1 MKKMKKLLAMMLV
14 ICMTAGSYLPVSA
27 TETETDAGGGTQQEV
42 TGNTDES
49 SASDETVTD
58 TADSQDVQTQSD
70 TDVEEQA
77 SEEESG
83 SANDSEE
90 IQQADNG
97 ISTLAITDSSD
108 NAEGTKYEKV
118 SLVSNPSDAGRTLA
132 EDGDYLMV
140 FQGSDGR
147 YYAVTSVHDNSEGT
161 EEVNGEPYPAG
172 KMLTQDVTDWVYDN
186 GDSVVLTDEDLI
198 SRAEW
203 QITYNPFDGY
213 QGYYDFHGNGGNG
226 IGEGYLR
233 ITWHSLYLSEMDSNK
248 LTIDPD
254 GKLHRERNNSS
265 GDYYITN
272 YTREWV
278 WDWFESGYQYTAH
291 NDWISGV
298 GNGGIS
304 DGWSE
309 SDSREHATQFTFY
322 KRVEQT
328 APTFNINAEIRVV
341 DADNNEIYKTTATY
355 KGVESS
361 VGIEIPAVIK
371 DNMTLTG
378 FNPGTT
384 GAVNTQGNDGLL
396 TNITGSGT
404 VTFTYQLND
413 AYSMNFNEDGVLT
426 QKTITDNGNGTY
438 GLSLKVQGTPTTT
451 TSSARKPVDIV
462 MVFDV
467 SGSMGYTDGTRTT
480 RLAEAKT
487 AAISFAESLL
497 SDTSAEHRISIV
509 RFSTGYQ
516 AYNYTSGWQGT
527 TSAGRQATISGNNY
541 FSGDINT
548 VRNVINSLQA
558 DGGTNSEGG
567 FDGAEQVLETAR
579 SSSEAVR
586 AVIYLTDGVPTYS
599 LSSASDGSLTSNTEF
614 NAAVNKAW
622 SIKKEGLADQI
633 FTIGLIRGYSVND
646 SEYVTC
652 DRLLSDDYRYYYNAS
667 DSSIDDN
674 WNLANSSNWSTE
686 TPAYAD
692 REYLI
697 TQGDASNTSSLLEQ
711 IYQDIQ
717 SSITVTIAGT
727 ITDTIPADFELT
739 EESRAALE
747 SAYGSNIT
755 ITENDDRT
763 TTIEIWDVQA
773 GAVASVIPTYNVKS
787 RQDRYGVAYTN
798 KGTKYEYTAETD
810 EGDEVDMEI
819 AFNDPLAAIAPT
831 ADPDA
836 YYTKANSAVRVN
848 PLSNDGKFTKLQDGD
863 FTVGD
868 LAITLY
874 SDENCATPLTNM
886 EDQFTVTQND
896 DGTITFTPLTTGQFT
911 FYYKT
916 TATVTGPE
924 GTKLVNGTEM
934 TAADYY
940 SIPAELSSG
949 AAKVDV
955 FAYQTSDK
963 AYVLDYGLPVTIP
976 ESDLTA
982 GDVTDI
988 DDDGATTEFNN
999 FEDTTGKFGTLTK
1012 GDGSFTY
1019 TPEKY
1024 MDGVDSFDAGI
1035 TVTEDNDSNPN
1046 EGYSRVDLTK
1056 TIKFVP
1062 ANVVYYEDT
1071 FGSNSDSV
1079 IDGNTQNQSGFGI
1092 YFSGSWTQNT
1102 ASSSGDGSQD
1112 YAQDTQYGYDSEY
1125 AGDLQ
1130 DSNGTS
1136 VSSSELGATAS
1147 FDFTGTGFDLMARTD
1162 STTGMVT
1169 VEVWDKNEVPDENYG
1184 NDNRKTIKL
1193 VNTVYSAG
1201 TLYQIP
1207 VINFDLGTRSTY
1219 HVRITVSPLF
1229 TETGLQTGNLFI
1241 DGIRIYNPLAD
1252 DVAEQYY
1259 QTGEYQASVEEVRKM
1274 ILEDQTAAFVNAE
1287 DTDNITVANSDIF
1300 ADIEGQS
1307 GTITD
1312 YLQYGPNNEAYL
1324 KKNQGVAF
1332 YVQLNEGVAAADATL
1347 QIGAKSPEGQAAN
1360 LVFND
1365 GQAEQVIGTATE
1377 MYYKIDLTKLTQT
1390 DDGKY
1395 LVVIANT
1402 SDNILALTNLK
1413 TKGITLTADI
1423 TKDFAVDISDTGV
1436 FEPEYNPDLAIYS
1449 ATSLSFVKGGDTA
1462 TAYVTTD
1469 NNAAGVAVFNA
1480 EGNPM
1485 EVTKLSKVSLFGQSI
1500 WTVKFETNTVDRLSR
1515 VSYQVKSYDA
1525 DGHLSEASDNIV
1537 ITVRK

>member
-42 TGNTDES
+42 TENADVPSEADES
-49 SASDETVTD
+49 AADTVN
-58 TADSQDVQTQSD
+58 
-70 TDVEEQA
+70 
-77 SEEESG
+77 SG
-83 SANDSEE
+83 TDSEE

-97 ISTLAITDSSD
+97 ISTLAIGDPSSEAD
-108 NAEGTKYEKV
+108 GTLYQKV
-118 SLVSNPSDAGRTLA
+118 ALNGGTSDGRTLT

-140 FQGSDGR
+140 FQSGGR
-147 YYAVTSVHDNSEGT
+147 YYAMTSVHDASQGT
-161 EEVNGEPYPAG
+161 VEVTNPNDESDILDTPSTGR
-172 KMLTQDVTDWVYDN
+172 MLTADVTDYVYDN
-186 GDSVVLTDEDLI
+186 GESIVISDEDLI

-203 QITYNPFDGY
+203 QITYNPYSGY
-213 QGYYDFHGNGGNG
+213 EGFYDIHGNGNG
-226 IGEGYLR
+226 TDIREGYLR
-233 ITWHSLYLSEMDSNK
+233 ITWYSLYLSEMDFNK
-248 LTIDPD
+248 LTIDAD
-254 GKLHRERNNSS
+254 GKIHRERNAST
-265 GDYYITN
+265 GDYYLSN
-272 YTREWV
+272 YSYEKTYDW
-278 WDWFESGYQYTAH
+278 WDAGHLNPYLHFSEETGVVTGLGKGSGLGG
-291 NDWISGV
+291 NNIGDGV
-298 GNGGIS
+298 
-304 DGWSE
+304 SE
-309 SDSREHATQFTFY
+309 SNAASHATQFTFY
-322 KRVEQT
+322 KRYDPPVPKYDITAEFIVEGV
-328 APTFNINAEIRVV
+328 N
-341 DADNNEIYKTTATY
+341 NNEPIDAYTSDYT
-355 KGVESS
+355 GVESS
-361 VGIEIPAVIK
+361 VGVSIPAVIQ
-371 DNMTLTG
+371 DNMT
-378 FNPGTT
+378 FVSFDAGTT
-384 GAVNTQGNDGLL
+384 GASNNNGIL

-404 VTFTYQLND
+404 VTFTYRLND
-413 AYSMNFNEDGVLT
+413 AYSMNTNEDGVLT
-426 QKTITDNGNGTY
+426 QKTITDNGDGTY
-438 GLSLKVQGTPTTT
+438 GLGLKVQGTPTTT
-451 TSSARKPVDIV
+451 TSSERKPVDIV

-480 RLAEAKT
+480 RLTEAKT

-497 SDTSAEHRISIV
+497 SDTETGHRISIV

-516 AYNYTSGWQGT
+516 AYNYNTSGWQGT
-527 TSAGRQATISGNNY
+527 TSAGRDATISGGNY

-567 FDGAEQVLETAR
+567 FDGAEQVLQTAR

-599 LSSASDGSLTSNTEF
+599 LSSTSGGSSTSNTEF

-622 SIKKEGLADQI
+622 SIKTEGLADQI

-674 WNLANSSNWSTE
+674 RNLADSSNWSTE

-739 EESRAALE
+739 EESQAALE

-755 ITENDDRT
+755 ITENDDGT
-763 TTIEIWDVQA
+763 TTIEIRDVQA
-773 GAVASVIPTYNVKS
+773 GAVASVIPTYNVKP
-787 RQDRYGVAYTN
+787 RQERYGVAYTN
-798 KGTKYEYTAETD
+798 ENTSYTYTTD
-810 EGDEVDMEI
+810 EGEKEI

-831 ADPDA
+831 ANPDA
-836 YYTKANSAVRVN
+836 YYTKANSAVIVN
-848 PLSNDGKFTKLQDGD
+848 PLSNDGEFTKLQDGD

-868 LAITLY
+868 LAVTLY
-874 SDENCATPLTNM
+874 SDENCTIPLTNV
-886 EDQFTVTQND
+886 EDQFTVTLNE
-896 DGTITFTPLTTGQFT
+896 DGTVTFTPLTTGQFT

-916 TATVTGPE
+916 TATVAGPE
-924 GTKLVNGTEM
+924 GTKLVNGTPM

-949 AAKVDV
+949 ATKVDV

-988 DDDGATTEFNN
+988 DNDGATTAFND
-999 FEDTTGKFGTLTK
+999 FEDAKGNFGTLTK

-1035 TVTEDNDSNPN
+1035 TVKEDKDLNPN
-1046 EGYSRVDLTK
+1046 EGYSSVDLTK

-1071 FGSNSDSV
+1071 FGSNSNSV
-1079 IDGNTQNQSGFGI
+1079 TDKENTQNQSGFGI
-1092 YFSGSWTQNT
+1092 YFSGSWTQEI

-1112 YAQDTQYGYDSEY
+1112 YAQDTPYGYDSEY

-1162 STTGMVT
+1162 QTTGMVT
-1169 VEVWDKNEVPDENYG
+1169 VEVWDKNEVSDENYT
-1184 NDNRKTIKL
+1184 NANRKTVKL
-1193 VNTVYSAG
+1193 VDTVYQNG

-1207 VINFDLGTRSTY
+1207 VINIDLETRSTY
-1219 HVRITVSPLF
+1219 HVEITISPKF
-1229 TETGLQTGNLFI
+1229 STEGLSAGTLYI
-1241 DGIRIYNPLAD
+1241 DGIRIYNPLED
-1252 DVAEQYY
+1252 SVAEDYY
-1259 QTGEYQASVEEVRKM
+1259 QTGEYQASVNEIRNM
-1274 ILEDQTAAFVNAE
+1274 ILEDLTVAYIDAE
-1287 DTDNITVANSDIF
+1287 DVSNISVAN
-1300 ADIEGQS
+1300 GQTYTDKNGNTGS
-1307 GTITD
+1307 ITD
-1312 YLQYGPNNEAYL
+1312 YLQYGPNNEIYL
-1324 KKNQGVAF
+1324 PKNQGIAF
-1332 YVQLNEGVAAADATL
+1332 YVQLNEGVGAADATL
-1347 QIGAKSPEGQAAN
+1347 QVGAKAPNSNAASMI
-1360 LVFND
+1360 FND
-1365 GQAEQVIGTATE
+1365 GGVSQIIGTATE
-1377 MYYKIDLTKLTQT
+1377 MYYSVDLTKVTP
-1390 DDGKY
+1390 DSDGKY

-1402 SDNILALTNLK
+1402 SDNLLALTNLK
-1413 TKGITLTADI
+1413 TKGVTLTADI
-1423 TKDFAVDISDTGV
+1423 NSGILEDIVATDIFV
-1436 FEPEYNPDLAIYS
+1436 EEVNEDLAIYS
-1449 ATSLSFVKGGDTA
+1449 ATSLSFVKGGSDA
-1462 TAYVTTD
+1462 TVYVTTD
-1469 NNAAGVAVFNA
+1469 QNAAGIAVFD
-1480 EGNPM
+1480 EDGKQM
-1485 EVTKLSKVSLFGQSI
+1485 EITKMSRSGIFGQSI
-1500 WTVKFETNTVDRLSR
+1500 WTVKFTTNKVSKLSR
-1515 VSYQVKSYDA
+1515 VAYQVKSYDDQGRLSA
-1525 DGHLSEASDNIV
+1525 DSNRIV
-1537 ITVRK
+1537 VTVRK

>member
-42 TGNTDES
+42 TENADVPSEVDES
-49 SASDETVTD
+49 AADTVN
-58 TADSQDVQTQSD
+58 
-70 TDVEEQA
+70 
-77 SEEESG
+77 SG
-83 SANDSEE
+83 TDSEE
-90 IQQADNG
+90 IQQVDNG
-97 ISTLAITDSSD
+97 ISTLAIDDPSSEAD
-108 NAEGTKYEKV
+108 GTLYQKV
-118 SLVSNPSDAGRTLA
+118 ALNGGASDGRTLT

-140 FQGSDGR
+140 FQSGGR
-147 YYAVTSVHDNSEGT
+147 YYAMTSVHDGSKGNV
-161 EEVNGEPYPAG
+161 EVTNPNDESDILATPSTGR
-172 KMLTQDVTDWVYDN
+172 MLTADVTDYVYDN
-186 GDSVVLTDEDLI
+186 GESIVISDEDLI

-203 QITYNPFDGY
+203 QITYNPYSGY
-213 QGYYDFHGNGGNG
+213 EGYYDIHGNGNG
-226 IGEGYLR
+226 DDIREGYLR
-233 ITWHSLYLSEMDSNK
+233 ITWYSLYLSEMDFNK
-248 LTIDPD
+248 LTIDAD
-254 GKLHRERNNSS
+254 GKIHRERTANT
-265 GDYYITN
+265 GDYYLSN
-272 YTREWV
+272 YSYEKSW
-278 WDWFESGYQYTAH
+278 
-291 NDWISGV
+291 
-298 GNGGIS
+298 GGIGDTDFTEETGWVTGLGKGSGLGSS
-304 DGWSE
+304 DVGDGVSE
-309 SDSREHATQFTFY
+309 SNAESHATLFTFY
-322 KRVEQT
+322 KRYDPPVPTCDITAEFIVEGVNNNQ
-328 APTFNINAEIRVV
+328 PI
-341 DADNNEIYKTTATY
+341 DAYTSTY
-355 KGVESS
+355 PDVESS
-361 VGIEIPAVIK
+361 VGVSIPAVIQ
-371 DNMTLTG
+371 DNMTLVG
-378 FNPGTT
+378 FDDGGT
-384 GAVNTQGNDGLL
+384 GAINNNGIL
-396 TNITGSGT
+396 TNISATGTVT
-404 VTFTYQLND
+404 VTFTYRLND
-413 AYSMNFNEDGVLT
+413 AYSMNTNEDGVLT
-426 QKTITDNGNGTY
+426 QKTITDNGDGTY
-438 GLSLKVQGTPTTT
+438 GLGLKVQGTPTTT

-497 SDTSAEHRISIV
+497 SDTETGHRISIV

-567 FDGAEQVLETAR
+567 FDGAMQVLQADAR
-579 SSSEAVR
+579 NSSEAVR

-599 LSSASDGSLTSNTEF
+599 LSSARDGSSTSNTEF

-622 SIKKEGLADQI
+622 SIKTEGLADQI
-633 FTIGLIRGYSVND
+633 FTIGLIRGYAVND

-667 DSSIDDN
+667 DSSIEN
-674 WNLANSSNWSTE
+674 NRNLATSSNWSTE

-697 TQGDASNTSSLLEQ
+697 TQGDASNTASLLEQ

-739 EESRAALE
+739 EESRTALE

-755 ITENDDRT
+755 ITENDDGT
-763 TTIEIWDVQA
+763 TKIEIRDVQA
-773 GAVASVIPTYNVKS
+773 GAVASVIPTYNVKP

-798 KGTKYEYTAETD
+798 KGTKYEYTTETD

-836 YYTKANSAVRVN
+836 YYTKANSAVTVN
-848 PLSNDGKFTKLQDGD
+848 PLSNDGELTKLQDGG

-868 LAITLY
+868 LVITLY
-874 SDENCATPLTNM
+874 SDENCTTPLTNV
-886 EDQFTVTQND
+886 EDQFTVTQNNN
-896 DGTITFTPLTTGQFT
+896 GTITFTPLTTGQFT

-934 TAADYY
+934 TAAEYY
-940 SIPAELSSG
+940 SIPAELSSD
-949 AAKVDV
+949 ATKVDI

-988 DDDGATTEFNN
+988 DNDGATTAFNDFADAKGN
-999 FEDTTGKFGTLTK
+999 FGTLTK

-1035 TVTEDNDSNPN
+1035 TVKEDNDINPN
-1046 EGYSRVDLTK
+1046 EGYSSVDLTK

-1079 IDGNTQNQSGFGI
+1079 TDKNTQNQSGFGI

-1102 ASSSGDGSQD
+1102 AASSGDGSQD

-1136 VSSSELGATAS
+1136 VSSSELGAAAS

-1162 STTGMVT
+1162 QTTGMVT
-1169 VEVWDKNEVPDENYG
+1169 VEVWDKNEVSDENYT
-1184 NDNRKTIKL
+1184 NANRKTVKL
-1193 VNTVYSAG
+1193 VDTVYQNG

-1207 VINFDLGTRSTY
+1207 VINIDLETRSTY
-1219 HVRITVSPLF
+1219 HVEITISPKF
-1229 TETGLQTGNLFI
+1229 STEGLSAGALYI
-1241 DGIRIYNPLAD
+1241 DGIRIYNPLED
-1252 DVAEQYY
+1252 SVAEDYY
-1259 QTGEYQASVEEVRKM
+1259 QTGEYQASVNEIRNM
-1274 ILEDQTAAFVNAE
+1274 ILEDL
-1287 DTDNITVANSDIF
+1287 TVAYIDA
-1300 ADIEGQS
+1300 ADVSNISVANGQTYTDKNGNTGS
-1307 GTITD
+1307 ITD
-1312 YLQYGPNNEAYL
+1312 YLQYGPNNEIYL
-1324 KKNQGVAF
+1324 PKNQGIAF
-1332 YVQLNEGVAAADATL
+1332 YVQLDEGVGAADAAL
-1347 QIGAKSPEGQAAN
+1347 QVGAKAPNSNAASMI
-1360 LVFND
+1360 FND
-1365 GQAEQVIGTATE
+1365 GEVSQIIGTATE
-1377 MYYKIDLTKLTQT
+1377 MYYSVDLTKITS
-1390 DDGKY
+1390 DSDGKY

-1402 SDNILALTNLK
+1402 SDNLLALTNLK
-1413 TKGITLTADI
+1413 TKGVTLTADI
-1423 TKDFAVDISDTGV
+1423 NSGILEDIVATDLFAEEVNEGL
-1436 FEPEYNPDLAIYS
+1436 EIYS
-1449 ATSLSFVKGGDTA
+1449 ATSLSFVKGGSDA
-1462 TAYVTTD
+1462 TVYVTTD
-1469 NNAAGVAVFNA
+1469 QNAAGIAVFN
-1480 EGNPM
+1480 EDGNQM
-1485 EVTKLSKVSLFGQSI
+1485 KITKMSRSGIFGQSI
-1500 WTVKFETNTVDRLSR
+1500 WTVKFTTNKVSKLSR
-1515 VSYQVKSYDA
+1515 VAYQVKSYDDQGCLSA
-1525 DGHLSEASDNIV
+1525 DSNRIV
-1537 ITVRK
+1537 VTVRK

>member
-42 TGNTDES
+42 TENADVPSEADES
-49 SASDETVTD
+49 AADTVN
-58 TADSQDVQTQSD
+58 
-70 TDVEEQA
+70 
-77 SEEESG
+77 SG
-83 SANDSEE
+83 TDSEE
-90 IQQADNG
+90 IQQTDNG
-97 ISTLAITDSSD
+97 ISTLAIGDPSSE
-108 NAEGTKYEKV
+108 AEGTLYQKV
-118 SLVSNPSDAGRTLA
+118 ALNGGASDGRTLT
-132 EDGDYLMV
+132 EDGDYLMI
-140 FQGSDGR
+140 FQSGGR
-147 YYAVTSVHDNSEGT
+147 YYAMTSVHDASQGT
-161 EEVNGEPYPAG
+161 VEVTNPNDEEDVLDTPSTGR
-172 KMLTQDVTDWVYDN
+172 MLTADVTDYVYDN
-186 GDSVVLTDEDLI
+186 GESIVISDEDLI

-203 QITYNPFDGY
+203 QITYNPYSGY
-213 QGYYDFHGNGGNG
+213 EGYYDIHGNGNG
-226 IGEGYLR
+226 DDIREGYLR
-233 ITWHSLYLSEMDSNK
+233 ITWYSLYLSEMDFNK
-248 LTIDPD
+248 LTIDAD
-254 GKLHRERNNSS
+254 GKIHRERSALT
-265 GDYYITN
+265 GDYYLSN
-272 YTREWV
+272 YSYDKNWLSQVTFTEQTDWV
-278 WDWFESGYQYTAH
+278 TGLGKGKGLGSNNVED
-291 NDWISGV
+291 GV
-298 GNGGIS
+298 
-304 DGWSE
+304 SE
-309 SDSREHATQFTFY
+309 SNAESHATQFTFY
-322 KRVEQT
+322 KRYDPPVPTYDIT
-328 APTFNINAEIRVV
+328 AQFIV
-341 DADNNEIYKTTATY
+341 DGVNNNQPIDAYTSTY
-355 KGVESS
+355 TNVESS
-361 VGIEIPAVIK
+361 VGVSIPAVIQE
-371 DNMTLTG
+371 NMTLVSFDAG
-378 FNPGTT
+378 GT
-384 GAVNTQGNDGLL
+384 GAVNNNGIL
-396 TNITGSGT
+396 TNISATGT
-404 VTFTYQLND
+404 VTFTYRLND
-413 AYSMNFNEDGVLT
+413 AYSMNTNEDGVLT
-426 QKTITDNGNGTY
+426 QKTITDNGDGTY
-438 GLSLKVQGTPTTT
+438 GLGLKVQGTPTTT

-497 SDTSAEHRISIV
+497 SDTETGHRISIV

-541 FSGDINT
+541 FSGNINT

-567 FDGAEQVLETAR
+567 FDGAKQVLQTAR

-599 LSSASDGSLTSNTEF
+599 LNSTSSGSSTSNTEF

-622 SIKKEGLADQI
+622 SIKTEGLADQI
-633 FTIGLIRGYSVND
+633 FTIGLIRGYAVND

-652 DRLLSDDYRYYYNAS
+652 DRLLSDDYRYYYNAI
-667 DSSIDDN
+667 DSSIEN
-674 WNLANSSNWSTE
+674 NRNLATSSNWSTE

-697 TQGDASNTSSLLEQ
+697 TQGDASNTASLLEQ

-755 ITENDDRT
+755 ITENDDGT
-763 TTIEIWDVQA
+763 TTIEIRDVQA
-773 GAVASVIPTYNVKS
+773 GAVASVIPTYNVEP

-798 KGTKYEYTAETD
+798 KGTKYEYTTD
-810 EGDEVDMEI
+810 EGAMEI

-836 YYTKANSAVRVN
+836 YYTKANGAVTVN
-848 PLSNDGKFTKLQDGD
+848 PLSNDGEFTKLQAGG

-868 LAITLY
+868 LAVTLY
-874 SDENCATPLTNM
+874 SDENCTTPLTNV

-924 GTKLVNGTEM
+924 GTKLVNGSEM

-949 AAKVDV
+949 AAKVEV

-988 DDDGATTEFNN
+988 DNDGAATAFNDFADAKGN
-999 FEDTTGKFGTLTK
+999 FGTLTK

-1035 TVTEDNDSNPN
+1035 TVTEDNDINPQ
-1046 EGYSRVDLTK
+1046 EDYSSVDLTK

-1079 IDGNTQNQSGFGI
+1079 TDKNTQNQSGFGI

-1162 STTGMVT
+1162 QTTGMVT
-1169 VEVWDKNEVPDENYG
+1169 VEVWDKNEVSDENYT
-1184 NDNRKTIKL
+1184 NANRKTVKL
-1193 VNTVYSAG
+1193 VDTVYQNG

-1207 VINFDLGTRSTY
+1207 VINIDLETRSTY
-1219 HVRITVSPLF
+1219 HVEITISPKF
-1229 TETGLQTGNLFI
+1229 STEGLSAGALYI
-1241 DGIRIYNPLAD
+1241 DGIRIYNPLED
-1252 DVAEQYY
+1252 SVAEDYY
-1259 QTGEYQASVEEVRKM
+1259 QTGEYQASVNEIRNM
-1274 ILEDQTAAFVNAE
+1274 ILEDL
-1287 DTDNITVANSDIF
+1287 TVAYIDV
-1300 ADIEGQS
+1300 ADVSNISVANGQTYTDKNGNTGS
-1307 GTITD
+1307 ITD
-1312 YLQYGPNNEAYL
+1312 YLQYGPNNEIYL
-1324 KKNQGVAF
+1324 PKNQGIAF
-1332 YVQLNEGVAAADATL
+1332 YVQLNEGVGAADAAL
-1347 QIGAKSPEGQAAN
+1347 QVGAKAPNSNAASMI
-1360 LVFND
+1360 FND
-1365 GQAEQVIGTATE
+1365 GEVSQIIGTATE
-1377 MYYKIDLTKLTQT
+1377 MYYSVDLTKITS
-1390 DDGKY
+1390 DSDGKY

-1402 SDNILALTNLK
+1402 SDNLLALTNLK
-1413 TKGITLTADI
+1413 TKGVTLTADI
-1423 TKDFAVDISDTGV
+1423 NSGILEDIVATDLFAEEVNEGL
-1436 FEPEYNPDLAIYS
+1436 EIYS
-1449 ATSLSFVKGGDTA
+1449 ATSLSFVKGGSDA
-1462 TAYVTTD
+1462 TVYVTTD
-1469 NNAAGVAVFNA
+1469 QNAAGIAVFN
-1480 EGNPM
+1480 EDGNQM
-1485 EVTKLSKVSLFGQSI
+1485 KITKMSRSGIFGQSI
-1500 WTVKFETNTVDRLSR
+1500 WTVKFTTNKVSKLSR
-1515 VSYQVKSYDA
+1515 VAYQVKSYDDQGCLSA
-1525 DGHLSEASDNIV
+1525 DSNRIV
-1537 ITVRK
+1537 VTVRK

>member
-27 TETETDAGGGTQQEV
+27 TETEADAGGGTQQEV

-77 SEEESG
+77 SEEES
-83 SANDSEE
+83 SSENDSEE

-147 YYAVTSVHDNSEGT
+147 YYAVTSVHDGSEED
-161 EEVNGEPYPAG
+161 EEVNGEPYSAG
-172 KMLTQDVTDWVYDN
+172 KMLTQDVTECVYDN
-186 GDSVVLTDEDLI
+186 GDSIVINTENTEKPEDLI

-203 QITYNPFDGY
+203 QITYNPFDDNE
-213 QGYYDFHGNGGNG
+213 GYYDFHGNGGDD
-226 IGEGYLR
+226 IREGYLR
-233 ITWHSLYLSEMDSNK
+233 ITWHSLYLSEMDYNK
-248 LTIDPD
+248 LVIGSN
-254 GKLHRERNNSS
+254 GKVYRARLNNNNGNNPYVLYAEEDNGAYYVTGLGNER
-265 GDYYITN
+265 YIWPFTPSKL
-272 YTREWV
+272 
-278 WDWFESGYQYTAH
+278 D
-291 NDWISGV
+291 D
-298 GNGGIS
+298 
-304 DGWSE
+304 
-309 SDSREHATQFTFY
+309 ATQFTFY
-322 KRVEQT
+322 KRSEPKVPTYDITAKFIVEGVNDNK
-328 APTFNINAEIRVV
+328 PI
-341 DADNNEIYKTTATY
+341 DAYTSTY
-355 KGVESS
+355 TDVESP
-361 VGIEIPAVIK
+361 VGVSIPAVIQE
-371 DNMTLTG
+371 NMTLVSFENG
-378 FNPGTT
+378 DT
-384 GAVNTQGNDGLL
+384 GAENNNGIL
-396 TNITGSGT
+396 TNISADGT
-404 VTFTYQLND
+404 VTFTYRLND
-413 AYSMNFNEDGVLT
+413 AYSMNTNEDGVLT
-426 QKTITDNGNGTY
+426 QKTITDNGDGTY
-438 GLSLKVQGTPTTT
+438 GLGLKVQGTPTTT

-487 AAISFAESLL
+487 AALSFANTLL
-497 SDTSAEHRISIV
+497 SDDNASAPHRISVV
-509 RFSTGYQ
+509 RFSTGYH
-516 AYNYTSGWQGT
+516 AYDYTESSWKGT
-527 TSAGRQATISGNNY
+527 NREATTANITGVADNY
-541 FSGDINT
+541 FSSDYEE
-548 VRNVINSLQA
+548 VQSVINRLQA

-567 FDGAEQVLETAR
+567 FDGAKQVLDILQDDTDR
-579 SSSEAVR
+579 DSVK

-599 LSSASDGSLTSNTEF
+599 LSSSNDGSSTSSQEF
-614 NAAVNKAW
+614 NAAVEKAW
-622 SIKKEGLADQI
+622 SIKDDNLADQI
-633 FTIGLIRGYSVND
+633 FTIGLIRSYEVGD

-652 DRLLSDDYRYYYNAS
+652 DRLLSDDYRYNYNAS
-667 DSSIDDN
+667 DSSIDNNRD
-674 WNLANSSNWSTE
+674 LANSTNWKKY

-773 GAVASVIPTYNVKS
+773 GAVASVIPTYNVKP

-831 ADPDA
+831 ANPDA
-836 YYTKANSAVRVN
+836 YYTKANGAVIVN
-848 PLSNDGKFTKLQDGD
+848 PLSNDGEFTKLQDGD

>member
-254 GKLHRERNNSS
+254 GKLHRERNSSS

-328 APTFNINAEIRVV
+328 ATTFNINAEIRVV

-599 LSSASDGSLTSNTEF
+599 LSSASGGSSTSNTEF

-622 SIKKEGLADQI
+622 SIKTEGLADQI

-773 GAVASVIPTYNVKS
+773 GAVASVIPTYNVKP

-831 ADPDA
+831 ANPDA
-836 YYTKANSAVRVN
+836 YYTKANGAVIVN
-848 PLSNDGKFTKLQDGD
+848 PLSNDGEFTKLQDGD

>member
-27 TETETDAGGGTQQEV
+27 TETEADAGGGTQQEV
-42 TGNTDES
+42 TENADVPSEADES
-49 SASDETVTD
+49 AADTVNNGT
-58 TADSQDVQTQSD
+58 
-70 TDVEEQA
+70 
-77 SEEESG
+77 
-83 SANDSEE
+83 DSEE
-90 IQQADNG
+90 IQQTDNG
-97 ISTLAITDSSD
+97 ISTLAIGDPSSEAD
-108 NAEGTKYEKV
+108 GTLYQKV
-118 SLVSNPSDAGRTLA
+118 ALNGGASDGRTLT

-140 FQGSDGR
+140 FQSGGR
-147 YYAVTSVHDNSEGT
+147 YYAMTSVHDASQGT
-161 EEVNGEPYPAG
+161 VEVTNPNDEDDVLDTPSTGM
-172 KMLTQDVTDWVYDN
+172 MLTADVTDYVYDN
-186 GDSVVLTDEDLI
+186 GESIVISDEDLI

-203 QITYNPFDGY
+203 QITYNPYSGY
-213 QGYYDFHGNGGNG
+213 EGYYDIHGNGNG
-226 IGEGYLR
+226 DDIREGYLR
-233 ITWHSLYLSEMDSNK
+233 ITWYSLYLSEMDFNK
-248 LTIDPD
+248 LTIDSD
-254 GKLHRERNNSS
+254 GKIHRERTANT
-265 GDYYITN
+265 GDYYLSN
-272 YTREWV
+272 YSYEKT
-278 WDWFESGYQYTAH
+278 Y
-291 NDWISGV
+291 
-298 GNGGIS
+298 
-304 DGWSE
+304 DGWDLAHVNPHLSFSE
-309 SDSREHATQFTFY
+309 ETDWVTGLGKGSGLGNSDVGDGVSKSNAESHATQFTFY
-322 KRVEQT
+322 KRYDPPVLTYDITAQFIVEGVNNNQ
-328 APTFNINAEIRVV
+328 PI
-341 DADNNEIYKTTATY
+341 DAYTSTY
-355 KGVESS
+355 SDVESS
-361 VGIEIPAVIK
+361 VGVSIPAVIQE
-371 DNMTLTG
+371 NMTLVSFDAG
-378 FNPGTT
+378 DT
-384 GAVNTQGNDGLL
+384 GAVNNSGIL
-396 TNITGSGT
+396 TNISATGT
-404 VTFTYQLND
+404 VTFTYRLND
-413 AYSMNFNEDGVLT
+413 AYSMNTNEDGVLT
-426 QKTITDNGNGTY
+426 QKTITDNGDGTY
-438 GLSLKVQGTPTTT
+438 GLGLKVQGMPTTT

-480 RLAEAKT
+480 RLTEAKS

-497 SDTSAEHRISIV
+497 SDTETGHRISIV
-509 RFSTGYQ
+509 RFSTGYH
-516 AYNYTSGWQGT
+516 AYNYNTSGWQGT
-527 TSAGRQATISGNNY
+527 TSAGRDATISGGNY
-541 FSGDINT
+541 FSGDIDT

-567 FDGAEQVLETAR
+567 FDGAKQVLQTAR

-599 LSSASDGSLTSNTEF
+599 LNSTSRGSSTSNTEF

-633 FTIGLIRGYSVND
+633 FTIGLIRGYAVND

-674 WNLANSSNWSTE
+674 RNLATSSNWSTE

-697 TQGDASNTSSLLEQ
+697 TQGDASNTASLLEQ

-755 ITENDDRT
+755 ITENDDGT
-763 TTIEIWDVQA
+763 TTIEIRDVQA
-773 GAVASVIPTYNVKS
+773 GAVASVIPTYNVEP

-798 KGTKYEYTAETD
+798 KGTKYEYTTD
-810 EGDEVDMEI
+810 EGDMEI

-836 YYTKANSAVRVN
+836 YYTKANGAVTVN
-848 PLSNDGKFTKLQDGD
+848 PLSNDGEFTKLQAGG

-868 LAITLY
+868 LAVTLY
-874 SDENCATPLTNM
+874 SDENCTTSLTNV

-924 GTKLVNGTEM
+924 GTKLVNGSEM

-949 AAKVDV
+949 AAKVEV

-988 DDDGATTEFNN
+988 DNDGATTAFNDFADAKGN
-999 FEDTTGKFGTLTK
+999 FGTLTK

-1035 TVTEDNDSNPN
+1035 TVTEDNDINPQ
-1046 EGYSRVDLTK
+1046 EDYSSVDLTK

-1071 FGSNSDSV
+1071 FGSNSNSV

-1162 STTGMVT
+1162 QTTGMVT
-1169 VEVWDKNEVPDENYG
+1169 VEVWDKNEVSDENYT
-1184 NDNRKTIKL
+1184 NANRKTVKL
-1193 VNTVYSAG
+1193 VDTVYQNG

-1207 VINFDLGTRSTY
+1207 VINIDLETRSTY
-1219 HVRITVSPLF
+1219 HVEITISPKF
-1229 TETGLQTGNLFI
+1229 STEGLSAGALYI
-1241 DGIRIYNPLAD
+1241 DGIRIYNPLED
-1252 DVAEQYY
+1252 SVAEDYY
-1259 QTGEYQASVEEVRKM
+1259 QTGEYQASVNEIRNM
-1274 ILEDQTAAFVNAE
+1274 ILEDL
-1287 DTDNITVANSDIF
+1287 TVAYIDA
-1300 ADIEGQS
+1300 ADVSNISVANGQTYTDKNGNTGS
-1307 GTITD
+1307 ITD
-1312 YLQYGPNNEAYL
+1312 YLQYGPNNEIYL
-1324 KKNQGVAF
+1324 PKNQGIAF
-1332 YVQLNEGVAAADATL
+1332 YVQLNEGVGAADAAL
-1347 QIGAKSPEGQAAN
+1347 QVGAKAPNSNAASMI
-1360 LVFND
+1360 FND
-1365 GQAEQVIGTATE
+1365 GEVSQIIGTATE
-1377 MYYKIDLTKLTQT
+1377 MYYSVDLTKITS
-1390 DDGKY
+1390 DSDGKY

-1402 SDNILALTNLK
+1402 SDNLLALTNLK
-1413 TKGITLTADI
+1413 TKGVTLTADI
-1423 TKDFAVDISDTGV
+1423 NSGILEDIVATDL
-1436 FEPEYNPDLAIYS
+1436 FEEEVNEGLEIYS
-1449 ATSLSFVKGGDTA
+1449 ATSLSFVKGGSDA
-1462 TAYVTTD
+1462 TVYVTTD
-1469 NNAAGVAVFNA
+1469 QNAAGIAVFD
-1480 EGNPM
+1480 EDGNQM
-1485 EVTKLSKVSLFGQSI
+1485 KITKMSRSGIFGQSI
-1500 WTVKFETNTVDRLSR
+1500 WTVKFTTNKVSKLSR
-1515 VSYQVKSYDA
+1515 VAYQVKSYDDQGCLSA
-1525 DGHLSEASDNIV
+1525 DSNRIV
-1537 ITVRK
+1537 VTVRK

>member
-27 TETETDAGGGTQQEV
+27 TETEADAGGGTQQEV
-42 TGNTDES
+42 TENADVPSEADES
-49 SASDETVTD
+49 AADTVN
-58 TADSQDVQTQSD
+58 
-70 TDVEEQA
+70 
-77 SEEESG
+77 SG
-83 SANDSEE
+83 TDSEE
-90 IQQADNG
+90 IQQTDNG
-97 ISTLAITDSSD
+97 ISTLAIGDTSSEAD
-108 NAEGTKYEKV
+108 GTLYQKV
-118 SLVSNPSDAGRTLA
+118 ALNGGASEGRTLT

-140 FQGSDGR
+140 FQSGGR
-147 YYAVTSVHDNSEGT
+147 YYAMTSVHDASQGT
-161 EEVNGEPYPAG
+161 VEVTNPNDEDDVLDTPSTGR
-172 KMLTQDVTDWVYDN
+172 MLTADVTDYVYDN
-186 GDSVVLTDEDLI
+186 GESIVISDEDLI

-203 QITYNPFDGY
+203 QITYNPYSGY
-213 QGYYDFHGNGGNG
+213 EGYYDIHGNGNG
-226 IGEGYLR
+226 ADIREGYLR
-233 ITWHSLYLSEMDSNK
+233 ITWYSLYLSEMDFNK
-248 LTIDPD
+248 LTIDSD
-254 GKLHRERNNSS
+254 GKIHRERTANT
-265 GDYYITN
+265 GDYYLSN
-272 YTREWV
+272 YSYEKT
-278 WDWFESGYQYTAH
+278 Y
-291 NDWISGV
+291 
-298 GNGGIS
+298 
-304 DGWSE
+304 DGWDLAHVNPHLSFSE
-309 SDSREHATQFTFY
+309 ETGVVTGLGKGSGLGSSDVGDGVSKSNAESHATQFTFY
-322 KRVEQT
+322 KRYDPPVPTYDITAQFIVEGVNNNQ
-328 APTFNINAEIRVV
+328 PI
-341 DADNNEIYKTTATY
+341 DAYTSTY
-355 KGVESS
+355 SDVESS
-361 VGIEIPAVIK
+361 VGVSIPAVIQE
-371 DNMTLTG
+371 NMTLVSFDAG
-378 FNPGTT
+378 GT
-384 GAVNTQGNDGLL
+384 GAVNNNGIL
-396 TNITGSGT
+396 TNISATGA
-404 VTFTYQLND
+404 VTFTYRLND
-413 AYSMNFNEDGVLT
+413 AYSMNTNEDGVLT
-426 QKTITDNGNGTY
+426 QKTITDNGDGTY
-438 GLSLKVQGTPTTT
+438 GLALKVQGTPTTT

-497 SDTSAEHRISIV
+497 SDTETGHRISIV

-567 FDGAEQVLETAR
+567 FDGAKQVLQTAR

-599 LSSASDGSLTSNTEF
+599 LNSTSSGSSTSNTEF

-622 SIKKEGLADQI
+622 SIKTEGLADQI
-633 FTIGLIRGYSVND
+633 FTIGLIRGYAVND

-667 DSSIDDN
+667 DSSIENN
-674 WNLANSSNWSTE
+674 WNLATSSNWSTE

-697 TQGDASNTSSLLEQ
+697 TQGDASNTASLLEQ

-739 EESRAALE
+739 EESRTALE

-755 ITENDDRT
+755 ITENDDGT
-763 TTIEIWDVQA
+763 TKIEIRDVQA
-773 GAVASVIPTYNVKS
+773 GAVASVIPTYNVKP

-798 KGTKYEYTAETD
+798 KGTKYKYTTETD

-831 ADPDA
+831 ANPDA
-836 YYTKANSAVRVN
+836 YYTKANSAVTVN
-848 PLSNDGKFTKLQDGD
+848 PLSNDGELTKLQDGG

-868 LAITLY
+868 LVITLY
-874 SDENCATPLTNM
+874 SDENCTTPLTNV
-886 EDQFTVTQND
+886 EDQFTVTQNNN
-896 DGTITFTPLTTGQFT
+896 GTITFTPLTTGQFT

-934 TAADYY
+934 TAAEYY

-949 AAKVDV
+949 AAKVEV

-988 DDDGATTEFNN
+988 DNDGATTAFND
-999 FEDTTGKFGTLTK
+999 FEDTTGEFGTLTK

-1035 TVTEDNDSNPN
+1035 TVTEDNDINPS
-1046 EGYSRVDLTK
+1046 EGYSSVDLTK

-1071 FGSNSDSV
+1071 FGSNSNSV
-1079 IDGNTQNQSGFGI
+1079 TDGNTQNQSGFGI

-1102 ASSSGDGSQD
+1102 ASSGGGSQD

-1162 STTGMVT
+1162 QTTGMVT
-1169 VEVWDKNEVPDENYG
+1169 VEVWDKNEVSDENYT
-1184 NDNRKTIKL
+1184 NANRKTVKL
-1193 VNTVYSAG
+1193 VDTVYQNG

-1207 VINFDLGTRSTY
+1207 VINIDLETRSTY
-1219 HVRITVSPLF
+1219 HVEITISPKF
-1229 TETGLQTGNLFI
+1229 STEGLSAGALYI
-1241 DGIRIYNPLAD
+1241 DGIRIYNPLED
-1252 DVAEQYY
+1252 SVAEDYY
-1259 QTGEYQASVEEVRKM
+1259 QTGEYQASVNEIRNM
-1274 ILEDQTAAFVNAE
+1274 ILEDL
-1287 DTDNITVANSDIF
+1287 TVAYIDA
-1300 ADIEGQS
+1300 ADVSNISVANGQTYTDKNGNTGS
-1307 GTITD
+1307 ITD
-1312 YLQYGPNNEAYL
+1312 YLQYGPNNEIYL
-1324 KKNQGVAF
+1324 PKNQGIAF
-1332 YVQLNEGVAAADATL
+1332 YVQLNEGVGAADAAL
-1347 QIGAKSPEGQAAN
+1347 QVGAKAPNSNAASMI
-1360 LVFND
+1360 FND
-1365 GQAEQVIGTATE
+1365 GGVSQIIGTATE
-1377 MYYKIDLTKLTQT
+1377 MYYSVDLTKITS
-1390 DDGKY
+1390 DSDGKY

-1402 SDNILALTNLK
+1402 SDNLLALTNLK
-1413 TKGITLTADI
+1413 TKGVTLTADI
-1423 TKDFAVDISDTGV
+1423 NSGILEDIEATEIFASETN
-1436 FEPEYNPDLAIYS
+1436 EDLKIYS
-1449 ATSLSFVKGGDTA
+1449 ATSLSFVKGGSDA
-1462 TAYVTTD
+1462 TVYVTTD
-1469 NNAAGVAVFNA
+1469 QNASGIAVFD
-1480 EGNPM
+1480 EDGNQM
-1485 EVTKLSKVSLFGQSI
+1485 KVTKMSRSKILGQSI
-1500 WTVKFETNTVDRLSR
+1500 WTVKFTTKEVSKLSR
-1515 VSYQVKSYDA
+1515 VAYQVKSYD
-1525 DGHLSEASDNIV
+1525 DQDRLSVDSNRIV
-1537 ITVRK
+1537 VTVRK

>member
-186 GDSVVLTDEDLI
+186 GDSIVLTDEDLI

-203 QITYNPFDGY
+203 QITYNPFDEY

-248 LTIDPD
+248 LTIDSD
-254 GKLHRERNNSS
+254 GKIYRERDNSS
-265 GDYYITN
+265 GDYFITN
-272 YTREWV
+272 YTREFSFNPF
-278 WDWFESGYQYTAH
+278 DWGYKYTAH

-322 KRVEQT
+322 KREEQT
-328 APTFNINAEIRVV
+328 APTFKINAEIRVV

-378 FNPGTT
+378 FDPGTT

-426 QKTITDNGNGTY
+426 QKTITGNGDGTY

-451 TSSARKPVDIV
+451 TSSERKPVDIV

-467 SGSMGYTDGTRTT
+467 SGSMGYTDSTRTT

-497 SDTSAEHRISIV
+497 SDTETGHRISIV

-567 FDGAEQVLETAR
+567 FDGAEQVLRTAR

-599 LSSASDGSLTSNTEF
+599 LSSASGGSSTSNTEF

-622 SIKKEGLADQI
+622 SIKTEGLADQI

-739 EESRAALE
+739 EESQAALE

-755 ITENDDRT
+755 ITENDDGT
-763 TTIEIWDVQA
+763 TTIEIRDVQA
-773 GAVASVIPTYNVKS
+773 GAVASVIPTYNVEP

-798 KGTKYEYTAETD
+798 KGTKYEYTTD
-810 EGDEVDMEI
+810 EGDMEI

-831 ADPDA
+831 ANPDA
-836 YYTKANSAVRVN
+836 YYTKANGAVIVN
-848 PLSNDGKFTKLQDGD
+848 PLSNDGEFTKLQDGD

-868 LAITLY
+868 LAVTLY
-874 SDENCATPLTNM
+874 SDENCTTPLTNV
-886 EDQFTVTQND
+886 EDQFTVTQNN

-949 AAKVDV
+949 AAKVEV

-988 DDDGATTEFNN
+988 DNDGATTAFND
-999 FEDTTGKFGTLTK
+999 FEDTTGEFGTLTK

-1035 TVTEDNDSNPN
+1035 MVTEDNDINPN
-1046 EGYSRVDLTK
+1046 EDYSSVDLTK

-1071 FGSNSDSV
+1071 FGSNSNSV

-1112 YAQDTQYGYDSEY
+1112 YAQDTPYGYDSEY

-1162 STTGMVT
+1162 QTTGMVT

-1300 ADIEGQS
+1300 VDIEGQS

-1469 NNAAGVAVFNA
+1469 NNAAGVAVFDA

-1500 WTVKFETNTVDRLSR
+1500 WTVKFKTNTVDRLSR